1 MKQVHDQSPLPFLKH
16 LVERVGSDQRKRLR
30 RLFRPAWLG
39 TLRRTT
45 PLSDQYGY
53 DRGTPVDRYYI
64 ERFLEEHRRD
74 IHGRVLEVKD
84 RGYTD
89 QYGANVERSD
99 VLDIDPTNPR
109 ATIIAD
115 LAAADA
121 IASGQF
127 HCIVLTQTLQL
138 IYDTRAALAHAHR
151 ILRPGGVLLV
161 TVPAVSRVVPEGGLK
176 TDYWRFTIASCA
188 ALLGQVFGP
197 EHITVRSFGN
207 VLTSI
212 AFLAG
217 IACEELSSRELDIND
232 EYFPLIVTV
241 RAVKR

>member
-1 MKQVHDQSPLPFLKH
+1 MAVGRGLRFSFLRRID
-16 LVERVGSDQRKRLR
+16 ERIRPDQRKRLR
-30 RLFRPAWLG
+30 RIFRPAWFG

-74 IHGRVLEVKD
+74 IHGCVLEIKD
-84 RGYTD
+84 SSYTD
-89 QYGANVERSD
+89 RYGVGVERRD
-99 VLDIDPTNPR
+99 VLDIDPTNPH
-109 ATIIAD
+109 ATLIAN

-121 IASGQF
+121 IASDQF
-127 HCIVLTQTLQL
+127 DCFLLTQTLQL
-138 IYDTRAALAHAHR
+138 IYDTRAAIAHAHR
-151 ILRPGGVLLV
+151 LLRTGGTLLV
-161 TVPAVSRVVPEGGLK
+161 TVPVVSRVVPEDGLK
-176 TDYWRFTIASCA
+176 IDYWRFTIASCL
-188 ALLGQVFGP
+188 ALFGQVFGS
-197 EHITVRSFGN
+197 EHVTVRSHGN

-217 IACEELSSRELDIND
+217 IAYEELSSIELDAND

-241 RAVKR
+241 RAVKQ

>member
-1 MKQVHDQSPLPFLKH
+1 MRLPFFENID
-16 LVERVGSDQRKRLR
+16 ERIRSDQRKRLR

-64 ERFLEEHRRD
+64 ERFLEENRRD

-84 RGYTD
+84 SGYTD
-89 QYGANVERSD
+89 RYGVGVERRD
-99 VLDIDPTNPR
+99 VLDIDPTNPH
-109 ATIIAD
+109 ATIIAN
-115 LAAADA
+115 LSAADA
-121 IASGQF
+121 IASDQF
-127 HCIVLTQTLQL
+127 HCFLVTQTLQL
-138 IYDTRAALAHAHR
+138 IYDSRAAIAHAHR

-161 TVPAVSRVVPEGGLK
+161 TVPVVSRVVPEDGLK
-176 TDYWRFTIASCA
+176 TDYWRFTSASCL
-188 ALLGQVFGP
+188 ALFGHVFGP
-197 EHITVRSFGN
+197 EQITVRSFGN

-217 IACEELSSRELDIND
+217 IACEELSSRELDVND
-232 EYFPLIVTV
+232 EYFPLIITV
-241 RAVKR
+241 RAVKTKDGVHL